1 MAEPEVEA
9 AWRAEFERSG
19 VKELRDALSADGL
32 TDELKRQAAFRWLG
46 DEAEAQ
52 RLQQEQTY
60 HYVRWTFLVAV
71 AAVIAGR
78 QPSRCFTPRARCI
91 DNPQKVLG
99 PTDLRPKRYSL
110 QTKLGI
116 TPYGDTLRSRG
127 LLG

>member
-110 QTKLGI
+110 QTKLRI